1 MFLAGFGWHQACRVP
16 LATVI
21 LCPVSRLGSFS
32 RPAALF
38 ALGASLLLPARASAA
53 EAEPAAPASARAS
66 VPVLLRDSSRL
77 AAWLASHSPEIRVA
91 RARLA
96 QSQADTRTSH
106 LLLNPVLDASLGN
119 VPVGQT
125 NPPGLGFN
133 ETAIYTVGLSETI
146 ELGKR
151 GPRIAGAELR
161 AKSSALQLVMAER
174 DQQSVARFAL
184 GDTLH
189 RGLRVAIFEESLKDA
204 EGAADLERT
213 RYEQKALSGTEYD
226 RLLLDLA
233 NLRADFERE
242 RAEYGAALA
251 DCAAALGADCELSG
265 AREDDLSGAAPLD
278 IAQASAP
285 GLERRPDLQALDAE
299 RQAAERDAALARGR
313 AIPDLTLR
321 VAYTH
326 DRFVASGDNRN
337 TLTFGVALPLP
348 VFDRGQHDS
357 SRALSRAAE
366 LRDTRLVLLRQ
377 ARADLSGLLTRKA
390 TLEKVLAALE
400 HESLPRSSSV
410 LQSTQTAFDHGGV
423 SLTDLLLARRTHIA
437 LQLTLLDERFELFGI
452 RNELNRVLALG
463 ARNEEKKP

>member
-1 MFLAGFGWHQACRVP
+1 MGRVS
-16 LATVI
+16 V
-21 LCPVSRLGSFS
+21 
-32 RPAALF
+32 AAL
-38 ALGASLLLPARASAA
+38 LRQSSL
-53 EAEPAAPASARAS
+53 
-66 VPVLLRDSSRL
+66 L
-77 AAWLASHSPEIRVA
+77 AAWLASHSPEIHAA

-96 QSQADTRTSH
+96 QSRADVRSSH
-106 LLLNPVLDASLGN
+106 LLQNPVLDASLAN
-119 VPVGQT
+119 VPVSET
-125 NPPGLGFN
+125 NPPGLSFN
-133 ETAIYTVGLSETI
+133 QTAIYTVGLSETI

-161 AKSSALQLVMAER
+161 QKSASLQLVAAER
-174 DQQSVARFAL
+174 DQLSSSRFAL
-184 GDTLH
+184 GNALH

-204 EGAADLERT
+204 EGAANLERT

-226 RLLLDLA
+226 RILLDLA

-251 DCAAALGADCELSG
+251 DCAAALGAECELTG
-265 AREDDLSGAAPLD
+265 ADEADLAGAAPVDVGL
-278 IAQASAP
+278 ASSLR
-285 GLERRPDLQALDAE
+285 LEHRPDLQALDAE
-299 RQAAERDAALARGR
+299 RQAAERDAALARAR
-313 AIPDLTLR
+313 AIPDVTLR
-321 VAYTH
+321 VGYTH

-357 SRALSRAAE
+357 TKALNRAVE
-366 LRDTRLVLLRQ
+366 LRDTRTSLLLQ

-390 TLEKVLAALE
+390 TLEKVQAALE
-400 HESLPRSSSV
+400 RESLPRSSSV

-452 RNELNRVLALG
+452 RNELDRVLALG
-463 ARNEEKKP
+463 ARDEEKKP

>member
-1 MFLAGFGWHQACRVP
+1 MTLCNARRFGSSW
-16 LATVI
+16 
-21 LCPVSRLGSFS
+21 
-32 RPAALF
+32 RPAARL
-38 ALGASLLLPARASAA
+38 ALAVVSVLSGVALSAA
-53 EAEPAAPASARAS
+53 PAAAAEPAPAAAPATRVS
-66 VPVLLRDSSRL
+66 VPALLRDSSLLR
-77 AAWLASHSPEIRVA
+77 AWLASHSPEIRAA
-91 RARLA
+91 RARLE
-96 QSQADTRTSH
+96 QSRADARTSH

-119 VPVGQT
+119 VPVGET

-133 ETAIYTVGLSETI
+133 ETAIYNVGLSETV

-161 AKSSALQLVMAER
+161 QKSASLQLLAAER
-174 DQQSVARFAL
+174 DQLSSARFAL
-184 GDTLH
+184 SNALY

-204 EGAADLERT
+204 EHGADLERT

-242 RAEYGAALA
+242 RAEYAAALA
-251 DCAAALGADCELSG
+251 DCAAQLGAECDPNG
-265 AREDDLSGAAPLD
+265 ARAEDLSGAAPVDLTL
-278 IAQASAP
+278 AS
-285 GLERRPDLQALDAE
+285 GTRLEHRPDLQALEAE

-321 VAYTH
+321 VGYTH

-357 SRALSRAAE
+357 SKALARAAE
-366 LRDTRLVLLRQ
+366 LRDTRLSLLLQ
-377 ARADLSGLLTRKA
+377 ARADLSGLLSRKT
-390 TLEKVLAALE
+390 TLENVLRTFE
-400 HESLPRSSSV
+400 QESLPRSSSV

-437 LQLTLLDERFELFGI
+437 LQLTMLDERFELFGI

-463 ARNEEKKP
+463 ARDEEKKP